1 MFSQF
6 SELKIVVNDIL
17 LTYYRYDARYDG
29 KKTGKTLLF
38 LHGWATDSTLWFQPA
53 SLIKNHC
60 LLFLDLPGFG
70 KSQNP
75 PRPFSIADFA
85 NTVDMFIK
93 KLTLKNVVV
102 IGHSFGGKT
111 AIKLA
116 TQNPSYL
123 SSLILVD
130 SSCFIHRTKS
140 ATLKIALAKTMK
152 PFFNYPFMRPWRE
165 RILRKITTKD
175 VLLKPDM
182 KETFAK
188 VVTEDLKNDLSKIKK
203 KTLVVWGVKDNNAYT
218 PIDDA
223 YRIHDIIKGSR
234 LATIPDAGHFC
245 FLEKP
250 EKFVDIVQTYL

>member
-6 SELKIVVNDIL
+6 SELKIVVNNIL
-17 LTYYRYDARYDG
+17 LTYYSYDARYDA

-38 LHGWATDSTLWFQPA
+38 LHGWAADSTLWFQSA
-53 SLIKNHC
+53 SRIKNHL

-75 PRPFSIADFA
+75 PHPFTVADFA
-85 NTVDMFIK
+85 NIVDLFIK

-111 AIKLA
+111 AIRLA
-116 TQNPSYL
+116 SGNPSYL
-123 SSLILVD
+123 ASLVLVD
-130 SSCFIHRTKS
+130 SSCFIHRSTA

-152 PFFNYPFMRPWRE
+152 PLFNHPFMHPWRE
-165 RILRKITTKD
+165 RILRKITTED

-188 VVTEDLKNDLSKIKK
+188 VVTEDMEHDLSKIKK
-203 KTLVVWGVKDNNAYT
+203 KTLVVWGMKDDNAYT
-218 PIDDA
+218 PIADA
-223 YRIHDIIKGSR
+223 YHIHDIIKGSR
-234 LATIPDAGHFC
+234 LETIPDAGHFG
-245 FLEKP
+245 FLDKP
-250 EKFVDIVQTYL
+250 EEFVEIIQSFV